1 MAAVLSTL
9 FHIIQTTNLQEEKNM
24 NKWSNPT
31 IDELNI
37 VATENQPSAE
47 IAVDDLINGVFTFG
61 KRDGSGPAG
70 EVIFTPTDF

>member
-1 MAAVLSTL
+1 MKKTW
-9 FHIIQTTNLQEEKNM
+9 TNAE
-24 NKWSNPT
+24 
-31 IDELNI
+31 ICELNLNE
-37 VATENQPSAE
+37 TMNQPSAE